1 MRLTHTALAFGLF
14 IAPFAASAEPI
25 SPSVLSDYRASC
37 TSSCQETQSAEYCA
51 AMCGC
56 VANKMQNEWTMAQY
70 DELAQRYD
78 ANPDDATVKSTMDD
92 MVAQCRQMVQ
102 TGG

>member
-1 MRLTHTALAFGLF
+1 
-14 IAPFAASAEPI
+14 
-25 SPSVLSDYRASC
+25 
-37 TSSCQETQSAEYCA
+37 
-51 AMCGC
+51 MCGC